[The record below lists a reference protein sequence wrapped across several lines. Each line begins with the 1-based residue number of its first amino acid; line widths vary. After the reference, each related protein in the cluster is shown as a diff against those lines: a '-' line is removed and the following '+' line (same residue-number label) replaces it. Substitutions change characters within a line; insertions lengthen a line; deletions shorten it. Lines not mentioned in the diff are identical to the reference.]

1 MNKRG
6 SVCLKLHFPIG
17 LRRILAAIG
26 TDWHR
31 NDAMVCT
38 LGKWKSSFRSLR
50 SQIRFGL
57 TTDLIPVLI
66 LGSIGI
72 GKRCFESQNISTNSN
87 PFAGGLLL
95 SRESSKVSFE
105 LPEGFSVTAEKWQ
118 QQGMFWVTQ
127 NLSGY
132 SPKALLP
139 VAPPKSGNLNIE
151 KEDIGLFL
159 ISSLLAFL
167 KNTLSPLG

>member
-57 TTDLIPVLI
+57 TTDLISVLI

-95 SRESSKVSFE
+95 SRESSKVSFG

-132 SPKALLP
+132 SRKPCHR
-139 VAPPKSGNLNIE
+139 VAPPKSGNLFLTCGNLA
-151 KEDIGLFL
+151 LFL
-159 ISSLLAFL
+159 VLDAVLFHLAI
-167 KNTLSPLG
+167 

>member
-57 TTDLIPVLI
+57 TTDLISVLI

-95 SRESSKVSFE
+95 SRESSKVSFG

-127 NLSGY
+127 NLASY
-132 SPKALLP
+132 SRKPCRR
-139 VAPPKSGNLNIE
+139 VASPKSGNLFLTCGNLA
-151 KEDIGLFL
+151 LFL
-159 ISSLLAFL
+159 VLDAVLFHLAV
-167 KNTLSPLG
+167 

>member
-95 SRESSKVSFE
+95 SRESSKVSFG
-105 LPEGFSVTAEKWQ
+105 LPEGFSVTAENGSSKVC
-118 QQGMFWVTQ
+118 FELLKTFRVTPE
-127 NLSGY
+127 NLAAG
-132 SPKALLP
+132 LP
-139 VAPPKSGNLNIE
+139 LRSRATCSNLWCNWSI
-151 KEDIGLFL
+151 LC
-159 ISSLLAFL
+159 
-167 KNTLSPLG
+167 TLCRTILSCCIA